1 MVYKIFSIQILLRI
15 VVLTSSIFFLAWL
28 VFCTT
33 NIILPIAVIIF
44 VILQITWLYYYL
56 NSTNR
61 RLKNFFESIRYSD
74 FNKKFDVNDNSSFSK
89 LNMVMNDV
97 VEDFNK
103 IREAKE
109 EQYHFLQSIIQH
121 IGISMVA
128 FGKDGK
134 IEMINN
140 AAKKLFQLP
149 NPKNIIEFE
158 GFSPIFVNALKNIK
172 NEEKLL
178 IKVQEEND
186 ILQLSV
192 YAKEFKISNRIIS
205 LVSIQNIQQELE
217 EKELEAW
224 QKLIRVLTHEIMNSI
239 TPISSLTT
247 TSLEI
252 LNESK
257 NNSENAVCPHLADS
271 LNDVEM
277 ALQTINKRSAGLM
290 HFVETYRNLT
300 KIPKPDFK
308 IFKIADLLIDIHR
321 LFKIEM
327 EERKIDFHMSVHPE
341 NLEITADEELIGQ
354 VIINLVKNSIHGLE
368 GCLSGKIELLSYL
381 DKRSRITIEVRDNG
395 IGILPNVIDKI
406 FIPFFTTRQSGSG
419 IGLSLSKQIMKLH
432 EGSISVVSTPNVKT
446 AFTLKF

>member
-1 MVYKIFSIQILLRI
+1 MVFKIFSIQILLRLLFLI
-15 VVLTSSIFFLAWL
+15 ATIFCLAWS
-28 VFCTT
+28 VFVSEM
-33 NIILPIAVIIF
+33 IMLPIFLSILTV
-44 VILQITWLYYYL
+44 LQIIWLFYFL
-56 NSTNR
+56 DATNR
-61 RLKNFFESIRYSD
+61 RLKNFFESVRYSD
-74 FNKKFDVNDNSSFSK
+74 FNKKFDVNDNSSHSK
-89 LNMVMNDV
+89 LNKVMNDV

-109 EQYHFLQSIIQH
+109 EQYHFLQNIIQH
-121 IGISMVA
+121 IGISMIA
-128 FGKDGK
+128 FKSDGT

-149 NPKNIIEFE
+149 NPKYIQDIE
-158 GFSPIFVNALKNIK
+158 GFSVELSSCLKKIR

-192 YAKEFKISNRIIS
+192 YAKEFKISNSIIS

-257 NNSENAVCPHLADS
+257 NNKENAVCPHLTDS

-277 ALQTINKRSAGLM
+277 ALQTINRRSSGLM

-354 VIINLVKNSIHGLE
+354 VAINLVKNSIHGLE
-368 GCLSGKIELLSYL
+368 GCSSGKIELLSYL
-381 DKRSRITIEVRDNG
+381 DKRGRITIEVRDNG
-395 IGILPNVIDKI
+395 IGILPDVIDKI

-432 EGSISVVSTPNVKT
+432 GGSISVVSTPNVKT